1 MIILRLTLDIY
12 LSRLITKLPFFRR
25 CVCFRS
31 RRMYVCIVYVYTC
44 SMRPFSIIVLM
55 QIYGDKRMAFV
66 PFLPLDVIHIKWLE
80 WVIFLYVVLGWL
92 YSYGRI
98 IHIQWYRTLM
108 ELLQAFTVHTNISYN
123 MKINWRSVL
132 ETKYRLLFCTAIVW
146 ADISFFTVWFHFL
159 WEFWL
164 RGRVPI
170 YFLCTFNAFFSIFSY
185 FPFFFRSAWKLKG
198 AISNTRRR
206 ILKTLLPFQSCRVVT
221 TLSYIEHIDD
231 NYNQLREP
239 ILSLTLWVRKSRYAH
254 TFTMNMQNSL
264 ITLFPP
270 FPMAMRKN
278 SIHKPCCMMFT

>member
-12 LSRLITKLPFFRR
+12 LSRLITKLLFFRR

-185 FPFFFRSAWKLKG
+185 FPFFSVRPENSKVLFLILDEEFSKLCYLFRVAVSWQRCRTSN
-198 AISNTRRR
+198 IS
-206 ILKTLLPFQSCRVVT
+206 T
-221 TLSYIEHIDD
+221 TIIT
-231 NYNQLREP
+231 NYVNQYFPSHCECGK
-239 ILSLTLWVRKSRYAH
+239 VDMH
-254 TFTMNMQNSL
+254 THSPWTCK
-264 ITLFPP
+264 IVW
-270 FPMAMRKN
+270 
-278 SIHKPCCMMFT
+278 